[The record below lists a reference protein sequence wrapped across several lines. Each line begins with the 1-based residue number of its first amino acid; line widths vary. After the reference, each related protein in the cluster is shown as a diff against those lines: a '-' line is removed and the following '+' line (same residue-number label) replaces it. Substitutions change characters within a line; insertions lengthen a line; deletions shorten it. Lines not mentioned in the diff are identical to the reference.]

1 LSSSGNADADAD
13 AGAAVDVPAFEVL
26 PEAQADAE
34 GLGEELR
41 RAIADIVVALHDD
54 PCRGE
59 LMDDRWP
66 DALDGCRKIRFDTSA
81 WNGAPRYR
89 FIYASDPREGA
100 AATML
105 VLAVGRRYD
114 ALAYAR
120 AAGRLIKREAAK
132 RTPGARRRGRS

>member
-1 LSSSGNADADAD
+1 LSSSGNADAGTGAAAD
-13 AGAAVDVPAFEVL
+13 AAAVEIL
-26 PEAQADAE
+26 PEVQADAE
-34 GLGEELR
+34 GLDEELL

-105 VLAVGRRYD
+105 VLAVGRRHD